1 MLAMYRVHPASVEE
15 EGKEHQTTDQIEQKS
30 FEIILVT
37 LLFIYLLLCVNTDVT
52 YSGW

>member
-15 EGKEHQTTDQIEQKS
+15 EGKEHQTTDQIE
-30 FEIILVT
+30 IILVT
-37 LLFIYLLLCVNTDVT
+37 LLFIYLLLCVNTEVT